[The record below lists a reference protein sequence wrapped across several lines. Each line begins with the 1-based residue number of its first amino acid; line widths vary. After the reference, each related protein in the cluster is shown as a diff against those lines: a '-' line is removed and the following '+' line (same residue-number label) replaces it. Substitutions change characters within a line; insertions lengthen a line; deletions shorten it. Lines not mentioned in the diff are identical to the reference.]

1 MLRRGFPGADQ
12 GFPDSVEPGECISG
26 PLNRGK
32 RGMNPAPEKRY
43 DPLAIRLPLP
53 VLKATLVFSAL
64 LLLLPPLVTSA
75 AAVDSLVVGLN
86 SRQGGWN
93 TLRDAS
99 RFMGVDADSIWMW
112 GVEPDANLSLTMDQR
127 NGRVLRLVPGMF
139 GPSPVE
145 ISGAEVLSDGDPL
158 TYYDADLI
166 SQQARRPGLGRTTAI
181 HLDLGATF
189 RVNRIRFFPRLD
201 PRNQR
206 RFLQEFSVAT
216 HPSGVLGDFEELL
229 SFYPALPNFQPVV
242 EKRFESRD
250 VRFVRI
256 APTSQRPWEIAEFEV
271 FGDGSLPTGE
281 FRSKPMG
288 MGLKVFG
295 LVRFEGRGVDS
306 SPVLIHTRVGPDKE
320 AEWYFLLEEEGDE
333 IYRAKDRA
341 EYMGA
346 KPHLRGPIRPN
357 PNWSSWEPVSQG
369 VVRSRNLERYMQFRV
384 RLFTPGVRLDRLVFE
399 TIFPPLIQRLVAEVS
414 PDTVAAGVETEF
426 SLAMLAHM
434 KISTSRG
441 TRTARSDTGFERILI
456 ETDAHIRRIQQVRID
471 DRRVAFTSRRHPG
484 GMYINL
490 RRQVEQD
497 GSFVQV
503 RFLGTVYRDK
513 TAFRI
518 RVLDDRVNE
527 KRTSEGTVEIK
538 ETGYHFAVPGD
549 ADAETSAQ
557 GLVVTL
563 EKQGARAPL
572 LANFELEN
580 PVLTP
585 NGDGINDELR
595 IGYSLLT
602 VTRPSPVELSLFD
615 LGGRPVASVE
625 AMQPVGNHSQ
635 VWDGRGSD
643 GALVP
648 PGTYI
653 YRLRVRGD
661 GDPEV
666 RRGIV
671 AVVY

>member
-1 MLRRGFPGADQ
+1 
-12 GFPDSVEPGECISG
+12 
-26 PLNRGK
+26 
-32 RGMNPAPEKRY
+32 
-43 DPLAIRLPLP
+43 
-53 VLKATLVFSAL
+53 
-64 LLLLPPLVTSA
+64 
-75 AAVDSLVVGLN
+75 
-86 SRQGGWN
+86 
-93 TLRDAS
+93 
-99 RFMGVDADSIWMW
+99 MGIGADSIWMW
-112 GVEPDANLSLTMDQR
+112 GVEPDANLSLTLGQR
-127 NGRVLRLVPGMF
+127 RGNVWRLVPGPM
-139 GPSPVE
+139 GLAAAS
-145 ISGAEVLSDGDPL
+145 IRGAEVLADGDPV
-158 TYYDADLI
+158 TYYDPDVI
-166 SQQARRPGLGRTTAI
+166 ARLSRRGGLGRTTAI
-181 HLDLGATF
+181 YLDLGATF

-206 RFLQEFSVAT
+206 RFLQEFSIST
-216 HPSGVLGDFEELL
+216 HPRNLFADFDELF
-229 SFYPALPNFQPVV
+229 SFYPALPNFEPVV

-256 APTSQRPWEIAEFEV
+256 APTSQRSWEIAELEV
-271 FGDGSLPTGE
+271 YGDGSLPTGE
-281 FRSKPMG
+281 FRSKPMR
-288 MGLKVFG
+288 MGFKVFG
-295 LVRFEGRGVDS
+295 LVRYEGRGVDS

-320 AEWYFLLEEEGDE
+320 AEWYFLFEEDGEE
-333 IYRAKDRA
+333 TYRAKDRV
-341 EYMGA
+341 EYLGA
-346 KPHLRGPIRPN
+346 APHLRGPIRPN

-369 VVRSRNLERYMQFRV
+369 VVRSPNLETYMQFRV

-456 ETDAHIRRIQQVRID
+456 ETDAHIRRIQQVRVD

-484 GMYINL
+484 GMYVNL

-518 RVLDDRVNE
+518 RVLDDRVVN
-527 KRTSEGTVEIK
+527 KRTSEGTAEIE
-538 ETGYHFAVPGD
+538 ETGYHFAVPGNP
-549 ADAETSAQ
+549 DAETAAQ

-572 LANFELEN
+572 LANFELEH

-585 NGDGINDELR
+585 NGDGVNDELR

-615 LGGRPVASVE
+615 LGGRPVAAVE

-635 VWDGRGSD
+635 VWDGRGRD

-653 YRLRVRGD
+653 YRLQVRGD

-666 RRGIV
+666 RLGTV
-671 AVVY
+671 AVAY

>member
-1 MLRRGFPGADQ
+1 MSPESELRCDAPAARFPLFARK
-12 GFPDSVEPGECISG
+12 F
-26 PLNRGK
+26 
-32 RGMNPAPEKRY
+32 
-43 DPLAIRLPLP
+43 
-53 VLKATLVFSAL
+53 TLVFPSL
-64 LLLLPPLVTSA
+64 LLLFLIETA
-75 AAVDSLVVGLN
+75 GAVDSLSVGLN

-93 TLRDAS
+93 ELREAS
-99 RFMGVDADSIWMW
+99 RFMGVGADSIWMW
-112 GVEPDANLSLTMDQR
+112 GVEPDANLSLTMSRRD
-127 NGRVLRLVPGMF
+127 GRVIRIVPGFF
-139 GPSPVE
+139 GPVPVE
-145 ISGAEVLSDGDPL
+145 IPGAEILADGDPV
-158 TYYDADLI
+158 TYYDADVI
-166 SQQARRPGLGRTTAI
+166 SELSRRPGLGRTTAI

-216 HPSGVLGDFEELL
+216 HPSRAIGDYEELF

-250 VRFVRI
+250 VRYVRI

-271 FGDGSLPTGE
+271 YGDGSLPTGE
-281 FRSKPMG
+281 FRSKTMRL
-288 MGLKVFG
+288 GLKVFG
-295 LVRFEGRGVDS
+295 LVRYEGRGVDS
-306 SPVLIHTRVGPDKE
+306 FPVLIHTRVGPDRE
-320 AEWYFLLEEEGDE
+320 AEWYFLLEEDGDE
-333 IYRAKDRA
+333 IYRAKNRA
-341 EYMGA
+341 EYLA
-346 KPHLRGPIRPN
+346 ALPHLHGPIRPN

-369 VVRSRNLERYMQFRV
+369 VVRSPNLETYMQFRV

-399 TIFPPLIQRLVAEVS
+399 TIFPPLVQSVVAEVS

-426 SLAMLAHM
+426 ALAMLAHM
-434 KISTSRG
+434 KVPTSGNRVG
-441 TRTARSDTGFERILI
+441 RSDTGFERILI
-456 ETDAHIRRIQQVRID
+456 ETDADIGRVRQVRID
-471 DRRVAFTSRRHPG
+471 DRAVAFTSRRHPDG
-484 GMYINL
+484 VYVNL

-497 GSFVQV
+497 GSFIQV
-503 RFLGTVYRDK
+503 IFRGTVYRDK
-513 TAFRI
+513 TAFRV
-518 RVLDDRVNE
+518 RVLDDRVVDR
-527 KRTSEGTVEIK
+527 RTSEGTVEIE
-538 ETGYHFAVPGD
+538 ETGYHFAAPGD

-563 EKQGARAPL
+563 EKQGERAPL
-572 LANFELEN
+572 IANFELSH

-602 VTRPSPVELSLFD
+602 VTRPSPVELLLFD
-615 LGGRPVASVE
+615 LGGRRVAAVE
-625 AMQPVGNHSQ
+625 AVQPVGNHRLA
-635 VWDGRGSD
+635 WDGRG
-643 GALVP
+643 GGGVLVP

-666 RRGIV
+666 RQGIV

>member
-1 MLRRGFPGADQ
+1 MGTAL
-12 GFPDSVEPGECISG
+12 
-26 PLNRGK
+26 GK
-32 RGMNPAPEKRY
+32 RC
-43 DPLAIRLPLP
+43 DAIVARLPLP
-53 VLKATLVFSAL
+53 GLKSPPVVSASILLSLLVLVESAG
-64 LLLLPPLVTSA
+64 
-75 AAVDSLVVGLN
+75 AVDSLVVGLN

-93 TLRDAS
+93 KQREAS
-99 RFMGVDADSIWMW
+99 RFIGVGADSIWMW
-112 GVEPDANLSLTMDQR
+112 GVEPDANLSLTMSRRD
-127 NGRVLRLVPGMF
+127 GRVIRIVPGAF
-139 GPSPVE
+139 GPVPVT
-145 ISGAEVLSDGDPL
+145 IPGAEILADGDPV
-158 TYYDADLI
+158 TYYDADVI
-166 SQQARRPGLGRTTAI
+166 SELSRRPGLGRTTAI

-216 HPSGVLGDFEELL
+216 HPSRAIGDYEELF

-250 VRFVRI
+250 VRYVRI
-256 APTSQRPWEIAEFEV
+256 APTSQRPWEIAELEV
-271 FGDGSLPTGE
+271 YGDGSLPTGE
-281 FRSKPMG
+281 FQSKPVRL
-288 MGLKVFG
+288 GLKVFG
-295 LVRFEGRGVDS
+295 LVRYEGRGVDS

-320 AEWYFLLEEEGDE
+320 AEWYFLHEEDGDE
-333 IYRAKDRA
+333 IVRAKDRA
-341 EYMGA
+341 EYMSA
-346 KPHLRGPIRPN
+346 PPHLRGPIRPN
-357 PNWSSWEPVSQG
+357 PNWSSWEPVSQD
-369 VVRSRNLERYMQFRV
+369 VVRSPNLLRYMQFRV

-399 TIFPPLIQRLVAEVS
+399 TIFPPLVQRLVAEVS

-441 TRTARSDTGFERILI
+441 SRTGSSDTGFERILI
-456 ETDAHIRRIQQVRID
+456 ETDADIRRVRQVRVD
-471 DRRVAFTSRRHPG
+471 DRNVAFSSRRHPD
-484 GMYINL
+484 GMVVNL
-490 RRQVEQD
+490 LRQVEQD

-503 RFLGTVYRDK
+503 LFRGTVYRDK

-518 RVLDDRVNE
+518 RVLDDRLVNQ
-527 KRTSEGTVEIK
+527 RTSDGTVEIE
-538 ETGYHFAVPGD
+538 ETGYHFAAPGD
-549 ADAETSAQ
+549 ADAETPAQ

-563 EKQGARAPL
+563 EKQGERAPL
-572 LANFELEN
+572 IANFELSH

-602 VTRPSPVELSLFD
+602 VTRPSPVELLLFD
-615 LGGRPVASVE
+615 LGGRRVAAVE
-625 AMQPVGNHSQ
+625 AVQPVGNHRLA
-635 VWDGRGSD
+635 WDGRGGD
-643 GALVP
+643 GALVA

-661 GDPEV
+661 GDPELRQGV
-666 RRGIV
+666 V

>member
-1 MLRRGFPGADQ
+1 MSTAL
-12 GFPDSVEPGECISG
+12 
-26 PLNRGK
+26 GK
-32 RGMNPAPEKRY
+32 RC
-43 DPLAIRLPLP
+43 DAITGRFPLP
-53 VLKATLVFSAL
+53 ASKFAPAVPASILLSLLVLVE
-64 LLLLPPLVTSA
+64 SA

-93 TLRDAS
+93 ELREAS
-99 RFMGVDADSIWMW
+99 RFMGVGPDSIWMW
-112 GVEPDANLSLTMDQR
+112 GVEPDANLSLTMGQR
-127 NGRVLRLVPGMF
+127 NGRVLRIVPGF
-139 GPSPVE
+139 LGPVPVE
-145 ISGAEVLSDGDPL
+145 IAGAEVLSDGDPV
-158 TYYDADLI
+158 TYYDADVI

-189 RVNRIRFFPRLD
+189 RVNRIRLFPRLD

-216 HPSGVLGDFEELL
+216 HPSGVLGDFEELF

-250 VRFVRI
+250 VRYVRI
-256 APTSQRPWEIAEFEV
+256 APTSQRPWEIAELEV
-271 FGDGSLPTGE
+271 YGDGSLPTGE
-281 FRSKPMG
+281 FRSKSMRL
-288 MGLKVFG
+288 GLRVFG

-320 AEWYFLLEEEGDE
+320 AEWYFLREEDGDE
-333 IYRAKDRA
+333 IVRAKDRA
-341 EYMGA
+341 EYTAA

-369 VVRSRNLERYMQFRV
+369 VVRSRNLETYMQFRV

-399 TIFPPLIQRLVAEVS
+399 TIFPPLVQGVVAEVS

-434 KISTSRG
+434 KIATSGSRVG
-441 TRTARSDTGFERILI
+441 RSDTGFQRILI
-456 ETDAHIRRIQQVRID
+456 ETDADIGRVRQVRID
-471 DRRVAFTSRRHPG
+471 DRAVAFISRRHPDG
-484 GMYINL
+484 VYVDL

-497 GSFVQV
+497 GSFIQV
-503 RFLGTVYRDK
+503 IFLGTVYRDK
-513 TAFRI
+513 TAFRV
-518 RVLDDRVNE
+518 RVLDDRVVSR
-527 KRTSEGTVEIK
+527 RTSEGTVDVE

-549 ADAETSAQ
+549 ADSETAAQ
-557 GLVVTL
+557 GLVVSL
-563 EKQGARAPL
+563 EKQGERAPL
-572 LANFELEN
+572 LANFELQH

-585 NGDGINDELR
+585 NGDGINDELK

-602 VTRPSPVELSLFD
+602 VTRPSPVELLLFD
-615 LGGRPVASVE
+615 LGGRRVAAVE
-625 AMQPVGNHSQ
+625 AVQPVGNHRQ
-635 VWDGRGSD
+635 VWDGRRSD

-666 RRGIV
+666 RQGIV